1 MLVVED
7 EQDENFDG
15 LDEQQTSDKAE
26 AFYILRVLAYRSDG
40 DWAPH
45 YRAGHVTL
53 SLLRE
58 AQDNPDEPIM
68 ACAMEEL
75 GLVSLKGKGKA
86 IDVVIDGGEVPT
98 NYTGVSRFSD

>member
-1 MLVVED
+1 M
-7 EQDENFDG
+7 
-15 LDEQQTSDKAE
+15 SDKTE
-26 AFYILRVLAYRSDG
+26 AFYILRLLAHRGDG

-45 YRAGHVTL
+45 YRAGHIKL

-58 AQDNPDEPIM
+58 AQDNPGENIIDR
-68 ACAMEEL
+68 AMEEL

-98 NYTGVSRFSD
+98 DYTGVSRSSD